1 YFSSRRRAIREFR
14 KSWARATRQ
23 AGVAGTRYHDMRRS
37 CARNLTQAGVPREV
51 AKQVTGHVSDSMW
64 ERYNIV
70 IVADK
75 ISDFTRKHTSS
86 RLPAARSR
94 SRPDGSQ
101 RDAKIGPLP
110 ACHRLIRTVSG

>member
-1 YFSSRRRAIREFR
+1 
-14 KSWARATRQ
+14 
-23 AGVAGTRYHDMRRS
+23 MRRS

-75 ISDFTRKHTSS
+75 ISDFTRKDRSS
-86 RLPAARSR
+86 GFSAAPSR
-94 SRPDGSQ
+94 SRTDGSQ
-101 RDAKIGPLP
+101 RDAKIRDRKSTRLNSS
-110 ACHRLIRTVSG
+110 HRTISYAVFCLKKKKKQKP